1 MGLAD
6 FEVFNA
12 WSYSTATEVLQQQ
25 LDLFN
30 AASGG
35 AIILRPANNTGDF
48 TDAAH
53 YALIADLIRRRN
65 AYSDGDVAEKNMEML
80 LETSV
85 KVAGAAGPIRI
96 DPHWWDWINRSPEEA
111 GVVFGQQL
119 AVAMAADMLN
129 TSIGALVAAMNNDV
143 ATIGH
148 STTEPLTFQDLL
160 TGTSKFGDQSQRLSV
175 WVMHSNSMF
184 TLWGDALTNTAS
196 LFNWGTLN
204 VRGDAFGRR
213 FVITDSP
220 SLVDATPNPDQYY
233 SLGLTPGAVIIE
245 QNDDYLQN
253 VDTTNGGE
261 NIRRTIQAQWTNN
274 LGVKGYTWDKT
285 SGGKSPNNAALT
297 ASANWDRV
305 ATSHKDLPGVI
316 VKTE

>member
-6 FEVFNA
+6 FQVFND
-12 WSYSTATEVLQQQ
+12 WSYATATEVLQQQ
-25 LDLFN
+25 VDLFN
-30 AASGG
+30 AATNG
-35 AIILRPANNTGDF
+35 AIVLRGANNTGDF

-65 AYSDGDVAEKNMEML
+65 AYSDADVAEKNMEML

-96 DPHWWDWINRSPEEA
+96 DPHWWDWINRDQEEA
-111 GVVFGQQL
+111 GLVFGRQL

-129 TSIGALVAAMNNDV
+129 TAIGALVAAMLNDAEIQHSVV
-143 ATIGH
+143 AA
-148 STTEPLTFQDLL
+148 PTFSDLL
-160 TGTSKFGDQSQRLSV
+160 TGTSKFGDQSQRLRV
-175 WVMHSNSMF
+175 WVVHSHTMF
-184 TLWGDALTNTAS
+184 AIWGNAMANTAS
-196 LFNWGTLN
+196 LFNWGN
-204 VRGDAFGRR
+204 IIVRGDAFGNL
-213 FVITDSP
+213 FVVTDSP
-220 SLVDATPNPDQYY
+220 ALIDTTPNPDQYY

-245 QNDDYLQN
+245 QNDDYIQN
-253 VDTTNGGE
+253 VDVTNGGE

-274 LGVKGYTWDKT
+274 LGVKGYSWDKT

-305 ATSHKDLPGVI
+305 ATSHKDLPGVL
-316 VKTE
+316 VKTQ

>member
-6 FEVFNA
+6 FQVFNE
-12 WSYSTATEVLQQQ
+12 WSYRTATEVLQQQ
-25 LDLFN
+25 VDLFN
-30 AASGG
+30 AATNG
-35 AIILRPANNTGDF
+35 AIILRSANNTGDY
-48 TDAAH
+48 TEEAH
-53 YALIADLIRRRN
+53 YALIADLVRRRN
-65 AYSDGDVAEKNMEML
+65 AYSDADVGEKNMEML

-96 DPHWWDWINRSPEEA
+96 DPHWWDWINRDQEEA
-111 GVVFGQQL
+111 GAVFGQQL

-129 TSIGALVAAMNNDV
+129 TSISALVAAMSNDV
-143 ATIGH
+143 AVIGH
-148 STTEPLTFQDLL
+148 STSAAPGFDDLL
-160 TGTSKFGDQSQRLSV
+160 IGTSKFGDQSQRLSV
-175 WVMHSNSMF
+175 WVMHSHTMF
-184 TLWGDALTNTAS
+184 ALWGNALTNTAS

-204 VRGDAFGRR
+204 VRADAFGRR

-220 SLVDATPNPDQYY
+220 ALVDTAPNPDQYY
-233 SLGLTPGAVIIE
+233 SLGLTPGAVVIE

-285 SGGKSPNNAALT
+285 SGGKSPNNGALSS
-297 ASANWDRV
+297 AANWDRV

-316 VKTE
+316 VKTQ